1 MAHGLNSV
9 IKRGVASANCKAEGK
24 GIGSRRIFAP
34 HFKLQ
39 VLDSYRNDA
48 DCKGNQRAT
57 ARKYGIHRRQIQ
69 KWLQVEN
76 TLRSSVSAK
85 EKSSNGECIP
95 EVRKCEFEAV
105 ALSSGRQRDDDQRPR
120 SASAAEARVPALA
133 HSPSAPWSESAPLP
147 LDFTTHTRGLASPA
161 VAGGRPPSPADPSA
175 PMDLSFKRPTSPS
188 APASYSPPSPPLAAS
203 PSLAQPHPDVWDLS
217 TKSLKRKCQ
226 SPPLT
231 SPKPVKL
238 FKPYLDDIGSD
249 EGPASVVKLEPA
261 MPCCAA
267 AQGCDAFYYNNNNIC
282 DIKSDYNTYTLLE
295 LQPKSAAGYYYPSYP
310 SYSGDYEIGSN
321 YCGVYDDV
329 GYGQGLAPLKQR
341 QSYSLDFKLSAIDCY
356 YQDSVCKG
364 NQRAVAT
371 KYNVHRRQ
379 VQKWLKQAEELRL
392 RNETMKQM
400 HAVR

>member
-9 IKRGVASANCKAEGK
+9 IKRGIASANCKSEGK

-76 TLRSSVSAK
+76 TLRNTVSAK
-85 EKSSNGECIP
+85 EKSGNGDHVP
-95 EVRKCEFEAV
+95 EVRKCESDSA
-105 ALSSGRQRDDDQRPR
+105 ALGSGRQRDD
-120 SASAAEARVPALA
+120 ERVPTLA
-133 HSPSAPWSESAPLP
+133 HGCPAP
-147 LDFTTHTRGLASPA
+147 LDFTTR
-161 VAGGRPPSPADPSA
+161 RPPPPDPSA
-175 PMDLSFKRPTSPS
+175 PMDLSLKRPTSPQR
-188 APASYSPPSPPLAAS
+188 APVCRAPLPAPPASPGLAR
-203 PSLAQPHPDVWDLS
+203 PHPDVWDLS
-217 TKSLKRKCQ
+217 TRGGQKRKCDT
-226 SPPLT
+226 PPLT

-238 FKPYLDDIGSD
+238 FKPYLD
-249 EGPASVVKLEPA
+249 EPKA
-261 MPCCAA
+261 AAPCC
-267 AQGCDAFYYNNNNIC
+267 DFYNNNNNNDLC
-282 DIKSDYNTYTLLE
+282 YNTYTLLE
-295 LQPKSAAGYYYPSYP
+295 LQPKSSCYYYPPYP
-310 SYSGDYEIGSN
+310 SYDYEVAGG
-321 YCGVYDDV
+321 YCGVYEDV
-329 GYGQGLAPLKQR
+329 YGQGMAPLKQR

-392 RNETMKQM
+392 RNETVKQI